1 MSTGG
6 SALGGSLNRALLL
19 ALSLCKRGVAACEEW
34 YCDNDAHCTE
44 AMCFTCVSCTHV
56 LQGAINTQMV
66 SPDGA
71 GETVLVP
78 PGQSLRYFNLL
89 DATSTT
95 GRSGSWAGTARATGT
110 GWRTSRTVAIW
121 CPPRGTTAQSST
133 MRASAANQYSCTC
146 LHDGACPWYRHMSL
160 SITNHTSHQSAAT
173 HLFSPE
179 SFF

>member
-89 DATSTT
+89 D
-95 GRSGSWAGTARATGT
+95 
-110 GWRTSRTVAIW
+110 
-121 CPPRGTTAQSST
+121 
-133 MRASAANQYSCTC
+133 
-146 LHDGACPWYRHMSL
+146 
-160 SITNHTSHQSAAT
+160 
-173 HLFSPE
+173 
-179 SFF
+179 